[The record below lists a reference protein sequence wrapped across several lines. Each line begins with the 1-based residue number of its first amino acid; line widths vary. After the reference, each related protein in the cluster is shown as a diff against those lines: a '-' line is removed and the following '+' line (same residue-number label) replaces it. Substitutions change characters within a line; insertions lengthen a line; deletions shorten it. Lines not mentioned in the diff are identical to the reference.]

1 MCLIAGEILEG
12 SWSSLAVEAWKTT
25 DILRSIPFRVSSRVY
40 SRVRGTENGYFVATH
55 SYTL

>member
-25 DILRSIPFRVSSRVY
+25 DIELRSTPFRVSSRVY
-40 SRVRGTENGYFVATH
+40 SRVRVRKTGTP
-55 SYTL
+55 